1 MPDLLILFSIWMK
14 LLSFDI
20 VNFGFPQSLENM
32 VYDFMSFKLFSSG
45 YKHVSSTYWAISP
58 PTREWGGG
66 GRLLNWSDCFTK
78 FFLFG
83 NFGQYFY
90 LLEKLIGMPDRLTW
104 IWLAKITQSKSIA

>member
-58 PTREWGGG
+58 HARMG
-66 GRLLNWSDCFTK
+66 GRLLNWSEHPSMRIRTDDKNNTNE
-78 FFLFG
+78 FFW
-83 NFGQYFY
+83 Q
-90 LLEKLIGMPDRLTW
+90 
-104 IWLAKITQSKSIA
+104 KIQIKCTC

>member
-1 MPDLLILFSIWMK
+1 MK

-58 PTREWGGG
+58 PPPPQRENGGG
-66 GRLLNWSDCFTK
+66 GRLLNWSF
-78 FFLFG
+78 
-83 NFGQYFY
+83 
-90 LLEKLIGMPDRLTW
+90 E
-104 IWLAKITQSKSIA
+104 SIAKPA